1 MAKTNTNFKK
11 GSIELIVLSLLK
23 NKPLYGYE
31 LIQLIFAQ
39 SDGYFS
45 IPEGALYPIL
55 YKLEEKGHISS
66 ERKIVGKRLRTYYYL
81 ENSGV
86 AYLDELMEQFQ
97 DYNRAM
103 EKLLTYK
110 GENTPDNDESV
121 SENK

>member
-23 NKPLYGYE
+23 NQPLYGYE

-39 SDGYFS
+39 SDEYFS

-81 ENSGV
+81 KNSGIT
-86 AYLDELMEQFQ
+86 YLNNLMEEFRN
-97 DYNRAM
+97 YNKAM
-103 EKLLTYK
+103 EKLLSYK
-110 GENTPDNDESV
+110 GENKPVD
-121 SENK
+121 SETL